1 MLIHRAPADFR
12 LAMSTHPEYDDQY
25 WRYIVD
31 LRGESARGPVTVT
44 REDGSLWRI
53 AGAAGDV
60 TIRYRVHFPTSTP
73 MQQASWK
80 GHLTSTVDSLADR
93 IPSCINGETGQ
104 PSYYH
109 DLQKHPKWFE
119 RDAVCR
125 RPMNLRPG
133 WPIRLSSSW
142 LPAHGRCS

>member
-1 MLIHRAPADFR
+1 MRVDAVASEIAVAMLIHRAPADFR
-12 LAMSTHPEYDDQY
+12 LAMSTHPEHDDQY

-44 REDGSLWRI
+44 REDSSLWRI

-80 GHLTSTVDSLADR
+80 GHLTSTGGLV
-93 IPSCINGETGQ
+93 G
-104 PSYYH
+104 
-109 DLQKHPKWFE
+109 
-119 RDAVCR
+119 
-125 RPMNLRPG
+125 RPHSFLYQ
-133 WPIRLSSSW
+133 W
-142 LPAHGRCS
+142 